1 VPQHP
6 PRQERER
13 EREGEKETAPL
24 SVAAIARRASTA
36 FCPAFMIRAPNK
48 PSRGPALRGWDSP
61 RPLESPLTCRGDMR
75 TTPPWFRDPQR
86 RSASGMSVAG
96 SVTTP
101 RQGGKIL
108 APRLRRTTRRHPAD
122 SANLETNRP
131 GNLQP
136 PAVSSPSLPSFAR
149 PLATFGR
156 FFRVDVRLRRSPRD
170 RRVIRHYFGDKVA
183 LMSTLSRRL
192 R

>member
-1 VPQHP
+1 VLSLGGIARGGEGRRRREDSYGWRGEFLMPRHP
-6 PRQERER
+6 SEHERER
-13 EREGEKETAPL
+13 ERERERDGGSIEG
-24 SVAAIARRASTA
+24 SSTA

-48 PSRGPALRGWDSP
+48 PSPGPALRGSDSP

-75 TTPPWFRDPQR
+75 TTPARFRDPQR

-122 SANLETNRP
+122 SASLETNRP

-136 PAVSSPSLPSFAR
+136 PAVSSPSLPSFAH
-149 PLATFGR
+149 PLATSG
-156 FFRVDVRLRRSPRD
+156 DVPS
-170 RRVIRHYFGDKVA
+170 G
-183 LMSTLSRRL
+183 ST
-192 R
+192 